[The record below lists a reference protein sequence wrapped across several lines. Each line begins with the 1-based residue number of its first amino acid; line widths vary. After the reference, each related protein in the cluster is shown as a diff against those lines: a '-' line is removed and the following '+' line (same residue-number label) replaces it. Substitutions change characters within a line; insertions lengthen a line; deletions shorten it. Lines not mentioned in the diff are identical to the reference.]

1 MTAPDQPARDPPA
14 PDRDFGERT
23 DFYTFAPES
32 LAATLPDYELV
43 REVGKGSM
51 GIVYEARSRS
61 DGRRV
66 AIKVLPPSLTLTERA
81 LARFLREGELM
92 QKVEHE
98 GIAKVFA
105 LGQRGRLSWFVMEF
119 VDGTDLGA
127 RLAVGPLPIRQVA
140 QIGSEVARALHF
152 AHERGIVHRDVKPQN
167 LILRPDGRTVIT
179 DFGLARETGTGS
191 MTESGAIVGTP
202 MFMAPEQVLGDRST
216 VGARSDVYG
225 LGATLYTLV
234 TGRPPYEG
242 PSAQSVLKQV
252 LDAHPRRPR
261 ALRADLPRDLEA
273 IVRKAM
279 ERDPAQRYGT
289 AAELADDLDAFL
301 AGHRTVARLPG
312 PGRYAMRWAAA
323 RPLPVTMAGVI
334 FVLGLGTLLLIRERE
349 RSGLE
354 KSLAEAERTLALAS
368 GVFDELG
375 RRLSEEERES
385 LLFAAVA
392 KSSDV
397 IASDS
402 GFARAW
408 FVRAKARHQLR
419 RWNEAVEDLDAAAR
433 LAGDATPDLLLYRID
448 ALSHLYDLRS
458 RSALRTD
465 LQTLLDLDPSPHN
478 RCIVAGHMVTM
489 ADRIKSPERA
499 ELLDAAERVIG
510 SADPI
515 DTHDFV
521 VRARLLELRGDRDG
535 ARATILEATRRSPG
549 DALAHAAAAELLRR
563 LGFGTEGDVAAE
575 TARRIDPRIDA
586 ASVEPPPASGSLI
599 DVDELQ
605 GFVEGVR
612 GLVRRIE
619 KKD

>member
-1 MTAPDQPARDPPA
+1 MTAPDHPA

-51 GIVYEARSRS
+51 GIVYEARGRS

-234 TGRPPYEG
+234 TGRPPYDG

-261 ALRADLPRDLEA
+261 AMRADLPRDLEA

-312 PGRYAMRWAAA
+312 PGRNAMRWAAA

-334 FVLGLGTLLLIRERE
+334 LALGLGTLLLIRERE

-419 RWNEAVEDLDAAAR
+419 RWSEVVEDLDAAAR

-448 ALSHLYDLRS
+448 ALSHLYDSRS

-465 LQTLLDLDPSPHN
+465 LQTLLDLDPSPRN

-489 ADRIKSPERA
+489 ADRIQAPERG
-499 ELLDAAERVIG
+499 ELLEAAERVIG
-510 SADPI
+510 SADPT

-586 ASVEPPPASGSLI
+586 ASVEPAPASGSLI